1 MLPLCAEAMIRL
13 TRHIHCLLPTD
24 QYVDF
29 DSMVG
34 GRALSQR
41 QTCLSQDTST
51 VFCQRTST
59 WIFTAWRT
67 GAQDCEFTYLSTQIL
82 HLLGREGP
90 RTKEPARYIRYIYNR
105 IILENATVRAAAV
118 ASLAR
123 FGAVVAELRP
133 RILVLL
139 SRALYDN
146 DDEARGAAR

>member
-1 MLPLCAEAMIRL
+1 MESAD
-13 TRHIHCLLPTD
+13 LL
-24 QYVDF
+24 
-29 DSMVG
+29 
-34 GRALSQR
+34 R
-41 QTCLSQDTST
+41 
-51 VFCQRTST
+51 
-59 WIFTAWRT
+59 
-67 GAQDCEFTYLSTQIL
+67 AQDCEFTYLSTQIL

-123 FGAVVAELRP
+123 FGALVADLRP

-146 DDEARGAAR
+146 DDEARRPALGCCFDACSALWLCRGHHPRKEVRALASCQLNDKRDSRECQVVRSPAG